1 MTSNQADTRARGAL
15 GGLLAGLGF
24 FGGIAATKATEKS
37 EYPRPGTPAEEVQKY
52 FTEST
57 TAARL
62 SVVGH
67 AVSASGLARFTGTV
81 AGVAK
86 RSGKGSGPLRAAA
99 WTGGTFAVAT
109 QILSA
114 SSTLLLT
121 SKDNHLQTTKDLRE
135 VSYHIGSHVH
145 GVGFGLLTGAL
156 GLAGLRSGELP
167 KPVAIASLAISPL
180 TLLGPLTLLK
190 KKTMIALPIG
200 HLLSLIVSG
209 TAGVALARR
218 SRPAK

>member
-37 EYPRPGTPAEEVQKY
+37 EYPRPGTAPEEVQKY

-62 SVVGH
+62 SVLGH

-86 RSGKGSGPLRAAA
+86 RSGKGSGALRAAA

-109 QILSA
+109 QVLSA

-209 TAGVALARR
+209 TAGVALTRNR
-218 SRPAK
+218 AK